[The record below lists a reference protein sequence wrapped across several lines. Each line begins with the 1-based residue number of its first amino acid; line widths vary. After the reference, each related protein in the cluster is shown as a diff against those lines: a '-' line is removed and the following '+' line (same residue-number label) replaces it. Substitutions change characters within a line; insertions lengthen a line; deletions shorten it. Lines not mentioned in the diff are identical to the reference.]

1 MTTGQRIS
9 DKRKE
14 LGLSQEALGEK
25 LGVSR
30 QSIYK
35 RESDASLPDVDK
47 LIALSRLF
55 SVSVGWL
62 LGVEEDTP
70 SPTAAQQESDD
81 TDERQRQMMEEVL
94 RRYQA
99 AQPKVHKSS
108 REKWAILLLCLLCGI
123 MLSVILSIDKTL
135 DKLDSKY
142 RALENSVNQIT
153 YDTTTELDSMAQRL
167 EDILRAQGDLA
178 VNYDCEIK
186 AFDLLQKTVTL
197 SLRVVPK
204 TYAEGMEVFFQV
216 DSNGAVSEQS
226 AQESAPQTFTGE
238 VTCQLTDRISVS
250 AIFKAGETRQ
260 LQLLNEYFDLL
271 RGSLPDLSPRDTATT
286 PGNQLGELSDDGTLH
301 IAEQYVYFP
310 VGDDLSGYKTDLGY
324 VALTSAE
331 VGLFHNGKLV
341 QWLEPSRRPTHF
353 EGQSPQANTSWDKY
367 FHDGY
372 TYFRSPALT
381 LSNIA
386 EGDEFLFAVRIIDE
400 YGNTSIDP
408 CRTRCVVRNG
418 MLLTLDTSPRTE
430 YIDPAHYQF
439 K

>member
-35 RESDASLPDVDK
+35 WESDSSLPDVDK

-70 SPTAAQQESDD
+70 SPTAAQQESYN
-81 TDERQRQMMEEVL
+81 TEERQRQMMEEVL

-135 DKLDSKY
+135 DKLDNKY
-142 RALENSVNQIT
+142 RALENSIDQIS
-153 YDTTTELDSMAQRL
+153 YDTTLELDSMTERL
-167 EDILRAQGDLA
+167 EGVLRAQGDLA
-178 VNYDCEIK
+178 VDYVCEIK
-186 AFDLLQKTVTL
+186 DLDLLARTVTFSL
-197 SLRVVPK
+197 SVVPK
-204 TYAEGMEVFFQV
+204 TYTEGMEVVFQI
-216 DSNGAVSEQS
+216 DSTGEVSDYT
-226 AQESAPQTFTGE
+226 AQKTASQTFTCDA
-238 VTCQLTDRISVS
+238 TCALTDRITVS
-250 AIFKAGETRQ
+250 AIFKTGDTRQ

-286 PGNQLGELSDDGTLH
+286 LGNQLGKLLDDGTLH
-301 IAEQYVYFP
+301 VTEQYVYFP

-324 VALTSAE
+324 VALTSVE

-341 QWLEPSRRPTHF
+341 QWLEPSRRPSHF
-353 EGQSPQANTSWDKY
+353 EGNSPHSNTSWDEY
-367 FHDGY
+367 FHDGF
-372 TYFRSPALT
+372 TYFYSPAVSLQNV
-381 LSNIA
+381 S
-386 EGDEFLFAVRIIDE
+386 EGDEFLFSVRITDE
-400 YGNTSIDP
+400 YGNVSINP
-408 CRTRCVVRNG
+408 CRGRYVVRNG
-418 MLLTLDTSPRTE
+418 DLLPLDATPKSKYT
-430 YIDPAHYQF
+430 DPTYYQF
-439 K
+439 E

>member
-35 RESDASLPDVDK
+35 WESDSSLPDVDK

-62 LGVEEDTP
+62 LGVEEDAP
-70 SPTAAQQESDD
+70 SPTAAQPEPGDAE
-81 TDERQRQMMEEVL
+81 ERQRQMMEEVL

-99 AQPKVHKSS
+99 AQPKAHKPS
-108 REKWAILLLCLLCGI
+108 REKWAILFLCLVCGI
-123 MLSVILSIDKTL
+123 MLSVIASIDKSL
-135 DKLDSKY
+135 DRLDRKY
-142 RALENSVNQIT
+142 RALETSVDQIS
-153 YDTTTELDSMAQRL
+153 YDTTIELDAMTERL
-167 EDILRAQGDLA
+167 EGILRAQGDLA
-178 VNYDCEIK
+178 VDYGCEITS
-186 AFDLLQKTVTL
+186 FDLLEKTVTL

-216 DSNGAVSEQS
+216 DSSGEVTEIA
-226 AQESAPQTFTGE
+226 AAESAPQTFTGK
-238 VTCQLTDRISVS
+238 VTCQLTDLISVS
-250 AIFKAGETRQ
+250 AIFKSGDTRQ
-260 LQLLNEYFDLL
+260 LQLLSEYTDLL

-286 PGNQLGELSDDGTLH
+286 SGNQLGKLSDDGTLH
-301 IAEQYVYFP
+301 ISEQYVYFP

-324 VALTSAE
+324 VTLASVE
-331 VGLFHNGKLV
+331 VGLFRNGKLV
-341 QWLEPSRRPTHF
+341 HWLEPSRRPTRF
-353 EGQSPQANTSWDKY
+353 AGQSPQVNTSWDEY

-372 TYFRSPALT
+372 TFFRSPALT
-381 LSNIA
+381 LPNVS
-386 EGDEFLFAVRIIDE
+386 EGDEFLFSARITDE
-400 YGNTSIDP
+400 FGNVSVDP

-418 MLLTLDTSPRTE
+418 MLLNLDTAPRNE
-430 YIDPAHYQF
+430 YTDPAYYQF
-439 K
+439 G

>member
-35 RESDASLPDVDK
+35 WESDASLPDVDK

-62 LGVEEDTP
+62 LGVEEDAP

-178 VNYDCEIK
+178 VDYDCEIK

-216 DSNGAVSEQS
+216 DSSGAVSEQP

-250 AIFKAGETRQ
+250 AIFKTGETRQ
-260 LQLLNEYFDLL
+260 MQLLSEYFDLL

-331 VGLFHNGKLV
+331 VGLFHNRKLV

-400 YGNTSIDP
+400 YGNTSIAP